1 MENVMETSDTV
12 LVLRTCAADG
22 TSYGAFHWPESGPVE
37 CDDWDP
43 KSIPGHGLHGLLW
56 GCGNRSTLSR
66 DPDAIWQVVEVR
78 ASEVVDLDGAVKY
91 PRGVVVYSGSCAGAI
106 ARITSDP
113 RSLAAASGI
122 RSLAAARGEGS
133 LAAASGIRSLAAAR
147 GIRSLAAASGYR
159 SLAAA
164 LGFSSTA
171 TAVEDGT
178 AATALGAYSAA
189 TAVGRG
195 SAATAVGRG
204 STATAVGI
212 DATAVAAGEGSKAE
226 AFSIHGHVAAAL
238 GISGRARA
246 GVGGTIAVA
255 WRDGE
260 RRRIAVGYVGE
271 DGILPDVWYVVE
283 DGVLVAE

>member
-1 MENVMETSDTV
+1 METSDTV

-147 GIRSLAAASGYR
+147 GEG

-226 AFSIHGHVAAAL
+226 AFSIHGHGAAAR
-238 GISGRARA
+238 GSSGRARA

>member
-133 LAAASGIRSLAAAR
+133 LAAA
-147 GIRSLAAASGYR
+147 
-159 SLAAA
+159 